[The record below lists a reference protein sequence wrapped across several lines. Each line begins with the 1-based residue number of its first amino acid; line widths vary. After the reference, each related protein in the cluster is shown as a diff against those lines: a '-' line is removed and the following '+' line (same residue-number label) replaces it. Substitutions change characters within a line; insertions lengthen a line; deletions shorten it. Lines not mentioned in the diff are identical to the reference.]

1 MEDTPTSHDHDED
14 QRPQIHPDDDP
25 NGIAAANGTQAIDR
39 LLAWAEQLQHASDV
53 GSIDMRCNKEGGV
66 RIRMKF
72 RSTPRP
78 AAISD
83 AHRLYLAAS
92 TAVRY
97 PRRRHRPMPPTP
109 LKSRHLPPA
118 ERRAVLDRLL
128 GNCQDASSVPY
139 TNGGELRPRPPHR
152 HREKPTGTQSK
163 GGSADRDRAT
173 PPKDAGREQAG
184 LGSAENDDDG

>member
-1 MEDTPTSHDHDED
+1 MEDTPTSCDHDED

-39 LLAWAEQLQHASDV
+39 LLTWAEQLQHASDV
-53 GSIDMRCNKEGGV
+53 AQVDMRCDNEGGV
-66 RIRMKF
+66 QIRMKF
-72 RSTPRP
+72 RSTPRT
-78 AAISD
+78 AAISETQLL
-83 AHRLYLAAS
+83 HLAAS

-97 PRRRHRPMPPTP
+97 PRRRHLPMPPTP
-109 LKSRHLPPA
+109 LKSRQLPPTA
-118 ERRAVLDRLL
+118 RRAALDRLL

-173 PPKDAGREQAG
+173 PPKDVGRDEAG

>member
-1 MEDTPTSHDHDED
+1 MEDTPTSCDHDED
-14 QRPQIHPDDDP
+14 QRPQVHPDDA
-25 NGIAAANGTQAIDR
+25 IAAANGGTQAIDR
-39 LLAWAEQLQHASDV
+39 LLTWAEQLQHASDV
-53 GSIDMRCNKEGGV
+53 AQVDMRCSKEGCF

-78 AAISD
+78 AAISETQLL
-83 AHRLYLAAS
+83 HLAAS

-128 GNCQDASSVPY
+128 GHCQDASSVPY
-139 TNGGELRPRPPHR
+139 INGGELRPRPPHR
-152 HREKPTGTQSK
+152 HREKPTGTRSK
-163 GGSADRDRAT
+163 DGSADRDRAT
-173 PPKDAGREQAG
+173 PPKDGGRDEAG